1 MLLAGSFCRLHV
13 GVRGLRSVGSRRRP
27 CVPQAPSLNA
37 VAPRHLA
44 WANWHWRGGVAGA
57 AGSWAGLRRAPPV
70 SLLFAMKQETPR
82 HIPRSCCK
90 FRAKATGVPAT
101 PPKSQQQ
108 RRGGNPCG
116 NLRKP
121 TALDLR
127 KRRWIST
134 KQRCFPPPQNGA
146 EFPQNGAESPKK
158 TALDLRKTTGPGNMA
173 RSYKYIKFGLCFTA
187 LALKKGE
194 KHAPRFVF
202 GRLGA

>member
-1 MLLAGSFCRLHV
+1 
-13 GVRGLRSVGSRRRP
+13 
-27 CVPQAPSLNA
+27 
-37 VAPRHLA
+37 
-44 WANWHWRGGVAGA
+44 
-57 AGSWAGLRRAPPV
+57 
-70 SLLFAMKQETPR
+70 MKQEIPR
-82 HIPRSCCK
+82 HIPRNCCK
-90 FRAKATGVPAT
+90 FRAKATGIPAT

-108 RRGGNPCG
+108 RRGVIRG
-116 NLRKP
+116 NLRK

-127 KRRWIST
+127 KTALNLRKTALNPRKTALNSRKT
-134 KQRCFPPPQNGA
+134 ALNLR
-146 EFPQNGAESPKK
+146 KK